1 MYTTQF
7 YNARGKYSS
16 SLYHLRKDYV
26 AYSHCLVAY
35 LTLQCGKNILDKKL
49 MLTFHFTDIFE
60 ADLWNI
66 CEWIVPHFFLRFC
79 SFCKH
84 CNCTLI

>member
-49 MLTFHFTDIFE
+49 MLTLLIF
-60 ADLWNI
+60 LKQI
-66 CEWIVPHFFLRFC
+66 FGIFV
-79 SFCKH
+79 SG
-84 CNCTLI
+84 